1 MSTSSIKNRK
11 SVEYGIISQ
20 HDNNCILEDIN
31 KIQEYLECSKINF
44 ENRLRQQQ
52 MDESSVDDFIFHKT
66 IGMGA
71 FGRVMLVNH
80 KLKPETFLAM
90 KIMKKEQI
98 LKRNYLQHVFNEKQL
113 LSNLRHPFIIQ
124 MEYCAKDICNLY
136 FVMPF
141 IVGGDLF
148 GLMSERGV
156 LDELHAMFYAGQM
169 VLALEYLHSLDIIYR
184 DLKPENV
191 LIADDGFIK
200 LTDLGLSKRI
210 TSNRTTTLCGTPYY
224 LAPEIIAIKPYGK
237 PVDWWALGIIM
248 FEMVAGT
255 VPFIADSEKKLFY
268 RILSGSYRMPI
279 NFSPNL
285 SHLVKN
291 LLRVDLSKRYGNL
304 LNGISD
310 IKYHRW
316 FSKIDWIM
324 LYNKNMVPPYI
335 PTFNSPSDTHNFESY
350 VEEDTSLK
358 CNGVDQIHFADF

>member
-1 MSTSSIKNRK
+1 MA
-11 SVEYGIISQ
+11 
-20 HDNNCILEDIN
+20 NCILEDIN
-31 KIQEYLECSKINF
+31 KIQDYLECSKKNF
-44 ENRLRQQQ
+44 EDRLKQQP
-52 MDESSVDDFIFHKT
+52 MNESSFHDFILHKT
-66 IGMGA
+66 IGVGA

-80 KLKPETFLAM
+80 KLHPNKFLAM

-98 LKRNYLQHVFNEKQL
+98 LKRNYLQHVVNEKQL

-124 MEYCAKDICNLY
+124 MEYCAKDVCNLY
-136 FVMPF
+136 FIMPF

-148 GLMSERGV
+148 SLMSERGV
-156 LDELHAMFYAGQM
+156 LDEVHAMFYAGQM
-169 VLALEYLHSLDIIYR
+169 VLALEYLHSLDILYR

-191 LIADDGFIK
+191 LIDEVGFIK

-224 LAPEIIAIKPYGK
+224 LAPEIIAIKSYGK
-237 PVDWWALGIIM
+237 PVDWWALGIIL

-255 VPFIADSEKKLFY
+255 VPFNADSEKKLFY
-268 RILSGSYRMPI
+268 RILSGTYKMPI

-304 LNGISD
+304 SKGISD

-316 FSKIDWIM
+316 FIKLDWVM
-324 LYNKNMVPPYI
+324 LYNKHMVAPFI
-335 PTFNSPSDTHNFESY
+335 PTYNSPSDTHNFEVY
-350 VEEDTSLK
+350 VEEDATVV
-358 CNGVDQIHFADF
+358 CTGVDQTYFADF

>member
-1 MSTSSIKNRK
+1 MAVSSPIN
-11 SVEYGIISQ
+11 VEYKVSA
-20 HDNNCILEDIN
+20 DRNNDCILEDIN
-31 KIQEYLECSKINF
+31 KIQDYLECSKKNF
-44 ENRLRQQQ
+44 EERLKQQP
-52 MDESSVDDFIFHKT
+52 MNESSFHDFVLHKT
-66 IGMGA
+66 IGVGA

-80 KLKPETFLAM
+80 KLDSNKFLAM

-98 LKRNYLQHVFNEKQL
+98 LKRNYLQHVTNEKQL

-124 MEYCAKDICNLY
+124 MEYCAKDVCNLY
-136 FVMPF
+136 FIMPF

-148 GLMSERGV
+148 SLMSERGV

-169 VLALEYLHSLDIIYR
+169 VLALEYLHSLDILYR

-191 LIADDGFIK
+191 LIDEVGFIK

-224 LAPEIIAIKPYGK
+224 LAPEIIAIKSYGK
-237 PVDWWALGIIM
+237 PVDWWALGIIL

-255 VPFIADSEKKLFY
+255 VPFNAENEKKLFY
-268 RILSGSYRMPI
+268 KILGGNYKMPI

-304 LNGISD
+304 SKGITD

-316 FSKIDWIM
+316 FIKIDWIM
-324 LYNKNMVPPYI
+324 LYNKHMVAPFI
-335 PTFNSPSDTHNFESY
+335 PTYNSPSDTHNFEVY
-350 VEEDTSLK
+350 VEEDATFV
-358 CNGVDQIHFADF
+358 CAGVDQTYFADF